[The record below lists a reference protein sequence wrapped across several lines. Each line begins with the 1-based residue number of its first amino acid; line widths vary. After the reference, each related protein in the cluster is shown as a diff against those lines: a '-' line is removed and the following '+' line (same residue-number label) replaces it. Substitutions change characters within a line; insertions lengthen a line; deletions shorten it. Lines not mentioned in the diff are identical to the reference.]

1 MLCKLFLTK
10 EVISVDALTH
20 ALIGLAVGGLS
31 GQVPSVDLPLYLA
44 VLLGSQAPDFDIVT
58 AARGGMTY
66 MKQHRA
72 ASHSLLGAAF
82 WAAVIATGIHA
93 VLPQLAWLTL
103 WRWTLAGALSHIA
116 VDTLN
121 THGAALLWPLCTK
134 RLSLPLLPVFDPVLF
149 MIFLTPVL
157 AGPAMNQLSG
167 LSFAA
172 ALLYLMIRLVL
183 RQAASRRLQMQFP
196 DCLPGRLMIIP
207 SLQQRMYWD
216 YILETPTHYVTGS
229 LGLLSAPA
237 GVSASLLKE
246 AASPL
251 LAQAET
257 TGLAGFFRHFTPFA
271 YFETVRSGCE
281 TAVKIS
287 DLRYFGSD
295 GFRHSGLLVYD
306 NNESVAACYVM
317 SYGRTWT
324 FTS

>member
-1 MLCKLFLTK
+1 M
-10 EVISVDALTH
+10 DALTH

-31 GQVPSVDLPLYLA
+31 GQAPSVDLPLYLA
-44 VLLGSQAPDFDIVT
+44 ILLGSQAPDLDIVT
-58 AARGGMTY
+58 AACGGMTY

-93 VLPQLAWLTL
+93 VLPSDWLTL

-134 RLSLPLLPVFDPVLF
+134 RLTLPFLPVFDPVLF
-149 MIFLTPVL
+149 MIFLAPVL

-172 ALLYLMIRLVL
+172 ALLYLMIRFVL
-183 RQAASRRLQMQFP
+183 RQTASRRLQRQFP
-196 DCLPGRLMIIP
+196 TCLHGRLMIIP
-207 SLQQRMYWD
+207 SLQRRRYWD

-229 LGLLSAPA
+229 LGLLPGPA
-237 GVSASLLKE
+237 VVSASLPKE

-251 LAQAET
+251 LNQAQT
-257 TGLAGFFRHFTPFA
+257 THLAGFFRHFTPFA
-271 YFETVRSGCE
+271 YFETVRSGRE

-295 GFRHSGLLVYD
+295 GFRHIGILVYD
-306 NNESVAACYVM
+306 DNESVAACYVQ

-324 FTS
+324 FTA

>member
-1 MLCKLFLTK
+1 M
-10 EVISVDALTH
+10 DALTH

-31 GQVPSVDLPLYLA
+31 GQAPSVDLPLYLA

-58 AARGGMTY
+58 AACGGMTY

-72 ASHSLLGAAF
+72 ASHSLLGTVF
-82 WAAVIATGIHA
+82 WAVVIATGIHA
-93 VLPQLAWLTL
+93 ALPSDWLTL
-103 WRWTLAGALSHIA
+103 WRWTLAGVLSHIA

-157 AGPAMNQLSG
+157 AGSAMDQLSG

-172 ALLYLMIRLVL
+172 AMVYLMIRLVL
-183 RQAASRRLQMQFP
+183 RQAASRRLQRQFP
-196 DCLPGRLMIIP
+196 DCLHGRHMIIP
-207 SLQQRMYWD
+207 SLQRRIYWD

-229 LGLLSAPA
+229 LRLLPAPA
-237 GVSASLLKE
+237 IVSAILAKE

-251 LAQAET
+251 LAQAQT
-257 TGLAGFFRHFTPFA
+257 TGLARFFRHFTPFA
-271 YFETVRSGCE
+271 YFETVRSGSE

-287 DLRYFGSD
+287 DLRYLGSD

-306 NNESVAACYVM
+306 DKESVATCYVM

-324 FTS
+324 FIS